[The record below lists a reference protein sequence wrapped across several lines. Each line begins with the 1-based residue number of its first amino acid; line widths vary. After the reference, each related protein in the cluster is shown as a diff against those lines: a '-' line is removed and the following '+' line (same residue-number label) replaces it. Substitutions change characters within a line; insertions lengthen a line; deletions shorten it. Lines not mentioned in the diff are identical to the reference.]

1 MWRHSSSATARG
13 SHGLWDASRTM
24 IPAEVAFV
32 AAWGLTYDS
41 LKLAGTLVREV
52 PPRALLAGVQIII
65 YSSAPFA
72 GDLMR

>member
-1 MWRHSSSATARG
+1 
-13 SHGLWDASRTM
+13 M

-52 PPRALLAGVQIII
+52 PPRALLAGV
-65 YSSAPFA
+65 
-72 GDLMR
+72 